1 MAGQRVVELGA
12 GTHEVRVV
20 AIETAHDED
29 LTGRKRDGRGVRAR
43 RREFTRGKPADV
55 QRHSRVRAR
64 GDDERAEEHESDR
77 RGTEFAKTSHAAS
90 PDRLAYCALS
100 VTPWVDTSWSLNQ
113 LTPSCTRS
121 NETV

>member
-1 MAGQRVVELGA
+1 M
-12 GTHEVRVV
+12 
-20 AIETAHDED
+20 DE
-29 LTGRKRDGRGVRAR
+29 AY
-43 RREFTRGKPADV
+43 
-55 QRHSRVRAR
+55 AR

-100 VTPWVDTSWSLNQ
+100 VTPWVGTSWSLNQ